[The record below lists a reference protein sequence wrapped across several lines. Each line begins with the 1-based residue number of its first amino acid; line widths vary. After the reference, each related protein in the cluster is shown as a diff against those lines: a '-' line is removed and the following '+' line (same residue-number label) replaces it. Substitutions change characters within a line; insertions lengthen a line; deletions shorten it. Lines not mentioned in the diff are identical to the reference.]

1 MMAVFFI
8 EIHEGRRKYYKK
20 NGIISTI
27 KCILWYS
34 IKYSETMYDIIN
46 TKKEFNLYEESM
58 MKRLSQE
65 KLSELIRN
73 LRTSMGITQEE
84 LSEKTGINRQMIGR
98 MEQNKYIPSI
108 LQLEELARVL
118 DFDIT
123 SLFEEQEPTVYT
135 AFRKSSMSEEEKRGV
150 DHMFEM
156 MMAAKQQILLRKALH
171 HE

>member
-1 MMAVFFI
+1 
-8 EIHEGRRKYYKK
+8 
-20 NGIISTI
+20 
-27 KCILWYS
+27 
-34 IKYSETMYDIIN
+34 MYDIIN

-108 LQLEELARVL
+108 LQLEELARAL

>member
-1 MMAVFFI
+1 
-8 EIHEGRRKYYKK
+8 
-20 NGIISTI
+20 
-27 KCILWYS
+27 
-34 IKYSETMYDIIN
+34 
-46 TKKEFNLYEESM
+46 

-108 LQLEELARVL
+108 LQLEELARAL